1 MIIIITLVIA
11 FIIGIIRA
19 FSDGGGKS
27 TGGDYNTSCHSFVGT
42 QGCQPYAKVYGNNR
56 DKGPCAVTIT
66 ASPEMAVVAI
76 VRYDNIDGDVA
87 GHLFIER
94 GTSGTICLPVG
105 KFQVFFYSGR
115 DWDPEKEMDCGLS
128 GGFKKDE
135 MFQEDPFPKTYSEGT
150 HWSYALRLVT
160 NGNFAPASTDKDL
173 FF

>member
-1 MIIIITLVIA
+1 MILVIA
-11 FIIGIIRA
+11 LIIAIIIGIISA
-19 FSDGGGKS
+19 LSGGDGKS
-27 TGGDYNTSCHSFVGT
+27 TGGYITNSPSFVGT

-56 DKGPCAVTIT
+56 EKGPCAVTVT

-76 VRYDNIDGDVA
+76 VRYNNIDGDVA

-105 KFQVFFYSGR
+105 RFQVFFYSGR
-115 DWDPEKEMDCGLS
+115 DWNPEKEMDCGLS
-128 GGFKKDE
+128 GGFTKDE
-135 MFQEDPFPKTYSEGT
+135 MFQEDPYSKTYSEGT